1 MSHEVFKEL
10 IKTLHPLNATAD
22 LVIKKKITVC
32 YVAGYVCRKVH
43 DCLKQSST
51 SGREA
56 MMLYLSDMYGWDIDE
71 ESQTDAWLRMM
82 EGFGG

>member
-1 MSHEVFKEL
+1 MLLGMCAERCMIV
-10 IKTLHPLNATAD
+10 
-22 LVIKKKITVC
+22 
-32 YVAGYVCRKVH
+32 
-43 DCLKQSST
+43 SSSQNI

-56 MMLYLSDMYGWDIDE
+56 MMLCLLDMYGWDIDE